1 MAKKPVLD
9 VKGLDETQKA
19 ALYAKIG
26 EWQKAKSK
34 AAEWTA
40 KEMDLRKEIVAEFFP
55 ADCEEGK
62 NNMKLEWGKQL
73 GFTRVINRSVEK
85 VQLKAALELEAAK
98 KAADPTYKSNILPII
113 DEVIQYEPKV
123 SVSAYKELSEESRLL
138 IADIVTVKE
147 GAPTLAL
154 ETPKT

>member
-113 DEVIQYEPKV
+113 DEVIQV
-123 SVSAYKELSEESRLL
+123 VDRHHR
-138 IADIVTVKE
+138 
-147 GAPTLAL
+147 PTLAMIAARL
-154 ETPKT
+154 AAIVAFAFLVYCIATVGMVE